1 MCIFMRFWSIKITTN
16 KTLKS
21 SISLNKLNQT
31 YMQILFFVKII
42 RASLWRS
49 ILMDMRLANGSHVL
63 YRFTKLYK
71 VVTHFLIV
79 VKPV

>member
-1 MCIFMRFWSIKITTN
+1 
-16 KTLKS
+16 
-21 SISLNKLNQT
+21 
-31 YMQILFFVKII
+31 MQILFFVKII